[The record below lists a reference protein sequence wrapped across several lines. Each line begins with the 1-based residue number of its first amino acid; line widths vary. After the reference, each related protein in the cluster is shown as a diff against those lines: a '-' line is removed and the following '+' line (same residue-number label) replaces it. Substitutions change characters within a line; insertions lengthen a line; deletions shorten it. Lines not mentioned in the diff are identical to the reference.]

1 MDVTE
6 SSSTG
11 GSRGGGGSD
20 EPPVVKPLMRNGY
33 RRLAK
38 VELQIADAAMLDGP
52 AIVERARQRD
62 EGAPNFLGPEAL
74 VYFIRDAVGN
84 GEERIRDGLI
94 RELLERC
101 NPHFRGT
108 FRGFSREDREDL
120 QGEVLRMIVE
130 DLLASDDRGD
140 FMQVRFWSY
149 LKRRCI
155 DACRV
160 TFRHTEDTES
170 LETGFLGE
178 GGSEGQ
184 TRLDREVDPQLSPEA
199 LAMISEALK
208 QLPQNLRHVFLLRH
222 YVGMKIGTDSLAD
235 DDGGELTIAA
245 QFGRTGR
252 TIRNWLNEAS
262 RLLAEFQEEQDDGK

>member
-1 MDVTE
+1 MDATE

-11 GSRGGGGSD
+11 DLRAGGGSD
-20 EPPVVKPLMRNGY
+20 ELPVVKPLTRNGY

-38 VELQIADAAMLDGP
+38 VDLQIADAVTLDGT
-52 AIVERARQRD
+52 AIVERARLRD
-62 EGAPNFLGPEAL
+62 EGAPDFLAPEAL
-74 VYFIRDAVGN
+74 VYFIRDAVRKGD
-84 GEERIRDGLI
+84 ERLRDRLI

-101 NPHFRGT
+101 NPHFCGR

-120 QGEVLRMIVE
+120 QGEVLKMIVE
-130 DLLASDDRGD
+130 DLFSPDDRGD
-140 FMQVRFWSY
+140 FMQVRFWAY
-149 LKRRCI
+149 LKKRCI

-160 TFRHTEDTES
+160 TFRHAEDTES
-170 LETGFLGE
+170 LETGYSGE

-184 TRLDREVDPQLSPEA
+184 TKLDREVDPQLSPEE
-199 LAMISEALK
+199 LVMISEGLK
-208 QLPQNLRHVFLLRH
+208 QLPQNLRYAFLLRH
-222 YVGMKIGTDSLAD
+222 YVGMKIGPDRLAD

-262 RLLAEFQEEQDDGK
+262 RLLAEFQEKHDDGK

>member
-6 SSSTG
+6 SSSAG

-20 EPPVVKPLMRNGY
+20 EPPVVKPLTRNGY

-38 VELQIADAAMLDGP
+38 VELQIANALTLDGP

-62 EGAPNFLGPEAL
+62 EGAPDFLAPEAL
-74 VYFIRDAVGN
+74 VYFIRDAIEN
-84 GEERIRDGLI
+84 EEKRIRDGLI

-101 NPHFRGT
+101 SPHFRGT
-108 FRGFSREDREDL
+108 FRGFSHEDREDL
-120 QGEVLRMIVE
+120 QGEVLTMIVE
-130 DLLASDDRGD
+130 DLLSPDDRGD

-160 TFRHTEDTES
+160 TFRHVEDTES
-170 LETGFLGE
+170 LETGYSGE

-184 TRLDREVDPQLSPEA
+184 TRLDREVDPQLSPEEF
-199 LAMISEALK
+199 AMISEGLE
-208 QLPQNLRHVFLLRH
+208 QLPQRLRRVFVLRH
-222 YVGMKIGTDSLAD
+222 YIGMKIGPDSRAED
-235 DDGGELTIAA
+235 EDGEPTIAA
-245 QFGRTGR
+245 QFGKTGR

-262 RLLAEFQEEQDDGK
+262 RLLAEFQEKHDDGK